1 MSASAAVDVVLWPRL
16 GEVNEGL
23 MESEMKE
30 RAQVILSVRAL
41 LSSVRHMTL
50 IVPYQSIT
58 IVPYAR
64 AVLRTSVCLGY
75 NH

>member
-58 IVPYAR
+58 IVPHAR